1 MPDPE
6 FQVTGVETDAQGM
19 VPLMRFRL
27 RITNALPSAAI
38 HSILLH
44 TQIQIEPAQR
54 TYNQAEQE
62 KLIELFGTPDRWGQ
76 TLRNRLWAHADTTIG
91 AFTTEIEAAL
101 TVPCTYDLNIASA
114 KYFHALDNGEVS
126 LLFLFSGSIFYAGKE
141 GRLQVERISWNKE
154 CRYRIPVLAW
164 QQIMTQHYPN
174 SAWLYLRRDI
184 FDQLYDYKLSH
195 GLATWEQVVE
205 QLLSQQVADV
215 APA

>member
-1 MPDPE
+1 MDSPEETPYGAKLNDSFSVSGHNPRPRAPRSTRPAMPDPE

-27 RITNALPSAAI
+27 RISNALPSAAV

-114 KYFHALDNGEVS
+114 TYFHALDNGEVS
-126 LLFLFSGSIFYAGKE
+126 LLF
-141 GRLQVERISWNKE
+141 
-154 CRYRIPVLAW
+154 
-164 QQIMTQHYPN
+164 
-174 SAWLYLRRDI
+174 
-184 FDQLYDYKLSH
+184 
-195 GLATWEQVVE
+195 
-205 QLLSQQVADV
+205 
-215 APA
+215 